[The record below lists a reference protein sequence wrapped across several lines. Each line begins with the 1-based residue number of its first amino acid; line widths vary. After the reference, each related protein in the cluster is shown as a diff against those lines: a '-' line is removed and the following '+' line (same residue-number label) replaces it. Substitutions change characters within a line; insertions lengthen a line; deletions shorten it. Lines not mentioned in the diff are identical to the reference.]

1 MHNGKENHNMS
12 LTLAKVLTSSE
23 EALSETL
30 PLVQNQV
37 AVEKAGQR
45 VAG

>member
-1 MHNGKENHNMS
+1 MS
-12 LTLAKVLTSSE
+12 LTLAEVLTSSE
-23 EALSETL
+23 ETLSEIL

-37 AVEKAGQR
+37 AVEKTGQR